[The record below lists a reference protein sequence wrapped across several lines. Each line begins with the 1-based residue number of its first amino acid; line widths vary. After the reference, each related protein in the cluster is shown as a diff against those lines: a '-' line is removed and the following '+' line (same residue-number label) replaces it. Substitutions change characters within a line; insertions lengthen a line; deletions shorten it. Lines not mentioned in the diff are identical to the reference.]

1 MQQIYLVHTRHGKK
15 IAIADKE
22 AEMDK
27 KAGWKEVSKEQFYAK
42 PKEEKKND
50 NATR

>member
-1 MQQIYLVHTRHGKK
+1 MLQIYLVHPRHGKK
-15 IAIADKE
+15 IAINEKE
-22 AEMDK
+22 RENDQK
-27 KAGWKEVSKEQFYAK
+27 SGWKEVTKDQFFSK

>member
-15 IAIADKE
+15 IAIHEKE
-22 AEMDK
+22 AELDK
-27 KAGWKEVSKEQFYAK
+27 KAGWKEVPKEQFFPK
-42 PKEEKKND
+42 PKVEKND